1 MMAGCRVCQ
10 CVLPMKERKKER
22 ETNKDCF
29 HYSESNGSCPK
40 NERMR
45 CQVLQTGGLSVG
57 KKVTGCV
64 DGVKMWRT
72 ITVTQ
77 MPRKS
82 SFFLSSFFPILVV
95 LHVFSYFLFRHS
107 QIAVSIALSVF
118 PWVGYSSFLFSSSF
132 FPHSARESKCRSH
145 CTWRRSLH
153 SLLLTFLS

>member
-1 MMAGCRVCQ
+1 MMAGCQVCQ
-10 CVLPMKERKKER
+10 CVLPMKERER

-29 HYSESNGSCPK
+29 HYCDCIGSCPK

-57 KKVTGCV
+57 KKATGCV

-82 SFFLSSFFPILVV
+82 SSFLSILVIV
-95 LHVFSYFLFRHS
+95 VTSYCVIL
-107 QIAVSIALSVF
+107 SIALSVF
-118 PWVGYSSFLFSSSF
+118 SLGGLGSSIMIVSSSHLPSIF
-132 FPHSARESKCRSH
+132 LPARESKCRSH